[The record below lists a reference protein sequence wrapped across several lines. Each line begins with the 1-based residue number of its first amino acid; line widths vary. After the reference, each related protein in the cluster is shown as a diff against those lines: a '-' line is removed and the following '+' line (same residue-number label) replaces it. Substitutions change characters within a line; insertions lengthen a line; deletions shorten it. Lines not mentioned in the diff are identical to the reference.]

1 MPVMPRQGIRIS
13 TLINHLFPGSRLA
26 YPFMPSEYE
35 ITLRLSFFF
44 GIFMLMAGWEAYAPR
59 RHLTVSKILRWR
71 NNLALTLLNSLIL
84 RLVFPITGTGMAIYA
99 QINGWGLFNWA
110 QVPAWLALIVSVILL
125 DLVIYWQHVMMHAL
139 PLLWRI
145 HRAHHADLD
154 IDVTTGARFHPL
166 EMLLS
171 MLIKFAAIMILGAP
185 VLAVLIFEIVLN
197 AMAMFNHSNIRLPLM
212 LDRILR
218 QLIVTPD
225 MHRVHHSAIRQETN
239 SNYGFNLAIWDKLFA
254 TYRDQPKIGHSHMTI
269 GLSEW
274 RDTALCC
281 RLINILIIPFR
292 K

>member
-1 MPVMPRQGIRIS
+1 
-13 TLINHLFPGSRLA
+13 
-26 YPFMPSEYE
+26 
-35 ITLRLSFFF
+35 
-44 GIFMLMAGWEAYAPR
+44 
-59 RHLTVSKILRWR
+59 
-71 NNLALTLLNSLIL
+71 
-84 RLVFPITGTGMAIYA
+84 
-99 QINGWGLFNWA
+99 
-110 QVPAWLALIVSVILL
+110 
-125 DLVIYWQHVMMHAL
+125 
-139 PLLWRI
+139 
-145 HRAHHADLD
+145 
-154 IDVTTGARFHPL
+154 VTTGARFHPL

-197 AMAMFNHSNIRLPLM
+197 VMAMFNHSNIRLPLM

-254 TYRDQPKIGHSHMTI
+254 TYRDQPRIGHSHMTI